1 MNARN
6 LFSLF
11 DTLRQQSLPNMILA
25 LGKTLRCKW
34 LQTMQHPEFNE
45 KKKLGMYTLFSHEM
59 IENKTSWIT
68 TVQYNLF

>member
-1 MNARN
+1 MNAGN

-11 DTLRQQSLPNMILA
+11 DTLKQQSLPNMILA
-25 LGKTLRCKW
+25 LGKTLCCKW

-45 KKKLGMYTLFSHEM
+45 KKVRYVYFILPEM

-68 TVQYNLF
+68 TVEYYLF